1 MNAYTRIQAVEQA
14 KNCVK
19 QEFPVKL
26 NQQNKMMHH
35 MIQTKLEV
43 KYEELKESRKDFRE
57 VKKIRLTST
66 KRNSTIKPKKS
77 PCWRKIEI

>member
-26 NQQNKMMHH
+26 NQQNKMMHN
-35 MIQTKLEV
+35 MIQTKLQDR
-43 KYEELKESRKDFRE
+43 EEENF
-57 VKKIRLTST
+57 
-66 KRNSTIKPKKS
+66 
-77 PCWRKIEI
+77 